1 MMTVLQV
8 LEATEGG
15 TRRHLRDLVAALDP
29 REFRVSLAVS
39 CGRDPAFREDVA
51 DYAARGIPVFG
62 VAMRRGIAPVADLV
76 SLFGLLR
83 CVWRVRP
90 DVIHAHSAKAGF
102 LARLAGALCRVP
114 VVYTPH
120 VFPFLMSCGEESRRF
135 YRLLERCARGLTAA
149 LIAVSDEEAREA
161 LRLGYAQARVRVIR
175 NGVAPCPCG
184 EVTVREAG
192 APRVGFFGRLT
203 PQKGVDLL
211 VEAAADVVAHVPQAR
226 FVLYGAGEAE
236 GPLRRLVA
244 ERQLG
249 AHVRF
254 AGPCAQAETVARM
267 RELDVVAV
275 PSRWE
280 GCPYVVLEAF
290 QAGVPLVAASVGG
303 VPELI
308 RDGVNGVLVE
318 PESEEALCDGLLG
331 LLRDP
336 QRRRCLAEQG
346 RVSVAAHTAGAMAGA
361 VAAVY
366 RAVARDGKSQKEN
379 APAVP

>member
-29 REFRVSLAVS
+29 REFRVCLAVS

-51 DYAARGIPVFG
+51 DYAARGLPVFD
-62 VAMRRGIAPVADLV
+62 VAMERGIAPVADLV
-76 SLFGLLR
+76 SLFRLLR
-83 CVWRVRP
+83 CVRRARP

-120 VFPFLMSCGEESRRF
+120 VFPFMMKCGEEARRF

-149 LIAVSDEEAREA
+149 LIAVSEDEAREA
-161 LRLGYAQARVRVIR
+161 VSLGYGRDRVWVIR
-175 NGVAPCPCG
+175 NGVWPCSCG
-184 EVTVREAG
+184 GVAVRETG
-192 APRVGFFGRLT
+192 ALRVGFFGRLSR
-203 PQKGVDLL
+203 QKGPDLL
-211 VEAAADVVAHVPQAR
+211 IEAAADVVAHVPQVH
-226 FVLYGAGEAE
+226 FVMYGAGEEEQA
-236 GPLRRLVA
+236 LRKLVE

-249 AHVRF
+249 PHVQF
-254 AGPCAQAETVARM
+254 AGTCAQAETVARM
-267 RELDVVAV
+267 RETDVVAV

-318 PESEEALCDGLLG
+318 AESEEALCDGLLA

-336 QRRRCLAEQG
+336 QKRRSLAEQG
-346 RVSVAAHTAGAMAGA
+346 RASVSEHTVSAMAGE
-361 VAAVY
+361 VGTVY
-366 RAVARDGKSQKEN
+366 RAVACAGKKQKRN
-379 APAVP
+379 APAVT